1 MPLISVITPVY
12 NKEKYVANAIQSVLN
27 QTFHDFE
34 YIIVDDGSTDH
45 SPDIVDEFARKD
57 KRIKVI
63 HQQNQWIYASFNNGI
78 REASGEYIY
87 ILNADDRLRENA
99 LELMAQK
106 ARELKPDV
114 IWTKVLSHR
123 ADENQNILE
132 HDYAQL
138 DNLVPESSYQENK
151 EAFQKSWFFLNT
163 SLLALNQAN
172 LYRRELM
179 LKHPFR
185 NDVYGADTLFNIS
198 IADDISSSYVL
209 SDPVYDFF
217 EYSNYENASA
227 GKYHDYEH
235 KMFNDIYIEHK
246 KLLEKWGST
255 NAKFLDY
262 ISHERLYNF
271 SEELRNYKYCNTLTT
286 DEKLQ
291 KILADMEDH
300 VLCEC
305 AQNIDALPELE
316 RRLLFG
322 VKCIIDREGISETSE
337 FAYLNDLIQIFDKQ
351 QVIIKSTKEI
361 LSRDQNIHKIGSCF
375 ERILCEGEIGQ
386 YITYFYGKQT

>member
-12 NKEKYVANAIQSVLN
+12 NKEKYIANAIQSVLN
-27 QTFHDFE
+27 QSFHEFE
-34 YIIVDDGSTDH
+34 YIIVDDGSTDS
-45 SPDIVDEFARKD
+45 SPAIVDEYAKKD
-57 KRIKVI
+57 NRIKVI

-78 REASGEYIY
+78 REASGKYIY
-87 ILNADDRLRENA
+87 ILNADDKLRENA

-106 ARELKPDV
+106 VHERKPDV
-114 IWTKVLSHR
+114 IWTKVLSHK

-132 HDYAQL
+132 YDYAHL
-138 DNLVPESSYQENK
+138 DERVSESSYQK
-151 EAFQKSWFFLNT
+151 DKQAFQQAWIFLNT

-172 LYRRELM
+172 LYKRELM

-209 SDPVYDFF
+209 KEPVYDFF
-217 EYSNYENASA
+217 QYSNQENESA
-227 GKYHDYEH
+227 GKYYEYEH
-235 KMFNDIYIEHK
+235 SMFNDFYTEQK
-246 KLLEKWGST
+246 KLLKAWGDET
-255 NAKFLDY
+255 GNFLEY

-305 AQNIDALPELE
+305 AQNINALPELE

-322 VKCIIDREGISETSE
+322 VKSIIDREAISETSA

-361 LSRDQNIHKIGSCF
+361 LSRNQNIHKIGSCF

-386 YITYFYGKQT
+386 YITYFYGKQN

>member
-12 NKEKYVANAIQSVLN
+12 NKEKYIANAIQSVLN
-27 QTFHDFE
+27 QSFHEFE
-34 YIIVDDGSTDH
+34 YIIVDDGSTDS
-45 SPDIVDEFARKD
+45 SPAIVDEYAKKD
-57 KRIKVI
+57 NRIKVI

-78 REASGEYIY
+78 REASGKYIY

-106 ARELKPDV
+106 VHERKPDV
-114 IWTKVLSHR
+114 IWTKVLSHK

-132 HDYAQL
+132 YDYAHL
-138 DNLVPESSYQENK
+138 DERVSESSYQK
-151 EAFQKSWFFLNT
+151 DKQAFQQAWIFLNT

-172 LYRRELM
+172 LYKRELM

-209 SDPVYDFF
+209 KEPVYDFF
-217 EYSNYENASA
+217 QYSNQENESA
-227 GKYHDYEH
+227 GKYYEYEH
-235 KMFNDIYIEHK
+235 SMFNDFYTEQK
-246 KLLEKWGST
+246 KLLKAWGDET
-255 NAKFLDY
+255 GNFLEY

-286 DEKLQ
+286 DGKLQ

-305 AQNIDALPELE
+305 AQNINALPELE

-322 VKCIIDREGISETSE
+322 VKSIIDREGISETSA

-361 LSRDQNIHKIGSCF
+361 LSSNQNIHKIGSCF

-386 YITYFYGKQT
+386 YITYFYGKQN

>member
-12 NKEKYVANAIQSVLN
+12 NKEKYIANAIQSVLN
-27 QTFHDFE
+27 QSFHEFE
-34 YIIVDDGSTDH
+34 YIIVDDGSTDS
-45 SPDIVDEFARKD
+45 SPAIVDEYAKKD
-57 KRIKVI
+57 NRIKVI

-78 REASGEYIY
+78 REASGKYIY

-106 ARELKPDV
+106 VHERKPDV
-114 IWTKVLSHR
+114 IWTKVLSHK

-132 HDYAQL
+132 YDYAHL
-138 DNLVPESSYQENK
+138 DERVSESSYQK
-151 EAFQKSWFFLNT
+151 DKQAFQQAWIFLNT

-172 LYRRELM
+172 LYKRELM

-209 SDPVYDFF
+209 KEPVYDFF
-217 EYSNYENASA
+217 QYSNQENESA
-227 GKYHDYEH
+227 GKYYEYEH
-235 KMFNDIYIEHK
+235 SMFNDFYTEQK
-246 KLLEKWGST
+246 KLLKAWGDET
-255 NAKFLDY
+255 GNFLEY

-305 AQNIDALPELE
+305 AQNINALPELE

-322 VKCIIDREGISETSE
+322 VKSIIDREGISETSA

-361 LSRDQNIHKIGSCF
+361 LSRNQNIHKIGSCF

-386 YITYFYGKQT
+386 YITYFYGKQN

>member
-12 NKEKYVANAIQSVLN
+12 NKEKYIANAIQSVLN
-27 QTFHDFE
+27 QSFHEFE
-34 YIIVDDGSTDH
+34 YIIVDDGSTDS
-45 SPDIVDEFARKD
+45 SPAIVDEYAKKD
-57 KRIKVI
+57 NRIIVI

-78 REASGEYIY
+78 REASGKYIY

-106 ARELKPDV
+106 VHERKPDV
-114 IWTKVLSHR
+114 IWTKVLSHK

-132 HDYAQL
+132 YDYAHL
-138 DNLVPESSYQENK
+138 DERVSESSYQK
-151 EAFQKSWFFLNT
+151 DKQAFQQAWIFLNT

-172 LYRRELM
+172 LYKRELM

-209 SDPVYDFF
+209 KEPVYDFF
-217 EYSNYENASA
+217 QYSNQENESA
-227 GKYHDYEH
+227 GKYYEYEH
-235 KMFNDIYIEHK
+235 SMFNDFYTEQK
-246 KLLEKWGST
+246 KLLKAWGDET
-255 NAKFLDY
+255 GNFLEY

-305 AQNIDALPELE
+305 AQNINALPELE

-322 VKCIIDREGISETSE
+322 VKSIIDREGISETSA

-361 LSRDQNIHKIGSCF
+361 LSRNQNIHKIGSCF

-386 YITYFYGKQT
+386 YITYFYGKQN